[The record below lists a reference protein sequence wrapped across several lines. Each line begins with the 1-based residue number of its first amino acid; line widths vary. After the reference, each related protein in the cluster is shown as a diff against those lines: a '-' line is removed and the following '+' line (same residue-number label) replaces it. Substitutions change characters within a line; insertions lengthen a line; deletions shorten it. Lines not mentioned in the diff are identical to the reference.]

1 MNPIIHSGGNNQIR
15 FFKGTV
21 VFFLLPLPNSGS
33 IKRCETYK
41 KLYNVSILSRFA
53 KQVLGYF

>member
-1 MNPIIHSGGNNQIR
+1 MSPIIHSGGNNQIR

-41 KLYNVSILSRFA
+41 KLYNVSILSEDLQNKF
-53 KQVLGYF
+53 